1 MHDLQTIVRLN
12 GPVNQRTQALAKAY
26 DIARE
31 AQKRGREADKNASYR
46 CDIPVSDRVQYV

>member
-1 MHDLQTIVRLN
+1 MHDLQTMVRLN
-12 GPVNQRTQALAKAY
+12 GPVNQKTPALAKAY
-26 DIARE
+26 KIASE

>member
-12 GPVNQRTQALAKAY
+12 GPVNQRTPALDKAY
-26 DIARE
+26 QIARE

-46 CDIPVSDRVQYV
+46 CDIPASDCVQYV